1 MDASIKKLVGE
12 HLKLEDTEE
21 LYFPKC
27 FCILTKY
34 PFHSF
39 MRCLVKEIYRA
50 VSERKSYSNRL
61 IAFALRSCKQHFF
74 FCYTQGL
81 HS

>member
-1 MDASIKKLVGE
+1 M
-12 HLKLEDTEE
+12 KLEDTEE

-74 FCYTQGL
+74 FLLHTRLTQL
-81 HS
+81 IYYYYYFF